1 MWLAATRHYQYAEV
15 FKENEITGPELR
27 QLTDTKLNQMNIA
40 DAFHKQSILL
50 AVQELFHGDSQMVN
64 ADLPILCYRIMQRT
78 QFTVELQLDLANQHT
93 L

>member
-15 FKENEITGPELR
+15 FRENEITGPDLR
-27 QLTDTKLNQMNIA
+27 QLTDAKLIQMNIA

-50 AVQELFHGDSQMVN
+50 AVQELFHGESQTVN
-64 ADLPILCYRIMQRT
+64 TDQPILCYKIMHRT
-78 QFTVELQLDLANQHT
+78 WCTVDLQVDLANQHT